1 MSDKD
6 LLLEE
11 KDILKLLNYF
21 RLDEDEDP
29 LDPAGDEVPEWQRDR
44 IKKKL
49 NRKIRI
55 IRSLKILRI
64 GSIAAAILLAAV
76 IAIETTSP
84 VLAKN
89 IPLVNSFLQMISDK
103 FGYQGDY
110 AAYTQLVDKSV
121 TYHGI
126 TVTINEALA
135 DDTKFIFGYTIKSGS
150 KIENKNLNLADL
162 FMATKVNG
170 SNLRG
175 GGARGE
181 FIDDFTYVGSGEFEY
196 DTSSFFN
203 KLKVDI
209 NVKEILGVEGN
220 WDFAFTVSKD
230 ELIKNSTVFNT
241 SIKVDLPDRE
251 ITIDKVVLSP
261 IDTTIF
267 YSGVYKNQDINQK
280 GFIDTHY
287 QWLVFDDQG
296 VELASESAGEGG
308 IGPFTGSMQFE
319 KVNGIPHYLT
329 VIPYVNT
336 LTKDI
341 KVNLESNDQK
351 TQVAQTIIIP
361 SESRV
366 LDGKFP
372 FELSQGKMG
381 KLIIK
386 DIVNENGETVI
397 QYTAEGKA
405 PYHQGRAFY
414 IKDASG
420 DVVAAKNYAIRR
432 DKGHPNEFTQVYPL
446 LDLSK
451 GYYACTSRFED
462 EELLEDCKVTIEL
475 KQ

>member
-21 RLDEDEDP
+21 RLDEDEEG
-29 LDPAGDEVPEWQRDR
+29 LDPAGDEVPEWQRER

-55 IRSLKILRI
+55 TQSFKILRI
-64 GSIAAAILLAAV
+64 GSIAAVILLAAV

-89 IPLVNSFLQMISDK
+89 IPLVNSVLQMFSDK
-103 FGYQGDY
+103 FGYQGEY
-110 AAYTQLVDKSV
+110 AAYSQLVDKSV
-121 TYHGI
+121 TDHGI

-135 DDTKFIFGYTIKSGS
+135 DDTKFIFGYTIKSDS
-150 KIENKNLNLADL
+150 KIENKDLNLADL
-162 FMATKVNG
+162 FMVTKVNG
-170 SNLRG
+170 SRLMG

-196 DTSSFFN
+196 DASSFFN

-209 NVKEILGVEGN
+209 NIKEMLGVEGN
-220 WDFAFTVSKD
+220 WKFAFTVSKD
-230 ELIKNSTVFNT
+230 ELVNNSTVFNT
-241 SIKVDLPDRE
+241 SIKVNLPDRE

-267 YSGVYKNQDINQK
+267 YSGVYKDPEIKQK
-280 GFIDTHY
+280 GFASTHY
-287 QWLVFDDQG
+287 QWIVFDDQG
-296 VELASESAGEGG
+296 VELAPKSAGEGG
-308 IGPFTGSMQFE
+308 GIGSFTGSMQFE
-319 KVNGIPHYLT
+319 KTIGIPHYLT
-329 VIPYVNT
+329 VIPYVNI
-336 LTKDI
+336 LTNV
-341 KVNLESNDQK
+341 KVNLEPNDQE
-351 TQVAQTIIIP
+351 TQVAQTIKIP

-386 DIVNENGETVI
+386 DIVTENGETVI
-397 QYTAEGKA
+397 RYTAEGKA
-405 PYHQGRAFY
+405 PYHQGSAFY
-414 IKDASG
+414 ISG
-420 DVVAAKNYAIRR
+420 ENVAAKNYDIRR
-432 DKGHPNEFTQVYPL
+432 DAAHPNEFTKVYPL
-446 LDLSK
+446 LDFSK
-451 GYYACTSRFED
+451 GYYACTSRFEN
-462 EELLEDCKVTIEL
+462 EELLEDCKFTIEL

>member
-1 MSDKD
+1 MSEKE

-21 RLDEDEDP
+21 RLDENEDA
-29 LDPAGDEVPEWQRDR
+29 LDPAADEVPEWQRDR

-49 NRKIRI
+49 NRKISI
-55 IRSLKILRI
+55 IRSVKILRI

-89 IPLVNSFLQMISDK
+89 IPSVNSFLQMISDK

-121 TYHGI
+121 TDHGI

-135 DDTKFIFGYTIKSGS
+135 DDTKFIFGYTIKSDS
-150 KIENKNLNLADL
+150 KIENKDLNLADL
-162 FMATKVNG
+162 FMVTKVNG
-170 SNLRG
+170 SRLGG

-181 FIDDFTYVGSGEFEY
+181 FIDDFTYIGSGEFEY
-196 DTSSFFN
+196 DASAFLN

-209 NVKEILGVEGN
+209 NVKEMLGVEGN
-220 WDFAFTVSKD
+220 WKFAFTVSKD
-230 ELIKNSTVFNT
+230 ELINNSKVFNT
-241 SIKVDLPDRE
+241 NVKVDLPDRV
-251 ITIDKVVLSP
+251 ITMEKVVLSP

-267 YSGVYKNQDINQK
+267 YSGVYKDPEITQK
-280 GFIDTHY
+280 DFTSTHY
-287 QWLVFDDQG
+287 QWIVFDDQG
-296 VELASESAGEGG
+296 VELAPKGAGEGG
-308 IGPFTGSMQFE
+308 GIGSFTGSIQFE
-319 KVNGIPHYLT
+319 KANGIPHYLT
-329 VIPYVNT
+329 VIPCVNN

-341 KVNLESNDQK
+341 RVDLEHKDQE
-351 TQVAQTIIIP
+351 TQVAQTIKIP
-361 SESRV
+361 SVSRV

-397 QYTAEGKA
+397 RYTAEGKA
-405 PYHQGRAFY
+405 PYHQGSAFY
-414 IKDASG
+414 ISG
-420 DVVAAKNYAIRR
+420 ENVAAKNFDIRR
-432 DKGHPNEFTQVYPL
+432 DAAHPNEFTKVYPL

-451 GYYACTSRFED
+451 GYYASTSTFEN
-462 EELLEDCKVTIEL
+462 EELLEDCKFTIEL